1 MVGLRDIAQ
10 CMCFDI
16 SLHCMAYMVD
26 TLSKKK
32 KKMDTA
38 ILGEISKPQQKIND
52 ILTFDTI
59 KDWLLNLPVVAEFMK
74 DATMDCS
81 PNL

>member
-1 MVGLRDIAQ
+1 
-10 CMCFDI
+10 
-16 SLHCMAYMVD
+16 
-26 TLSKKK
+26 
-32 KKMDTA
+32 MDTA